1 MAKTNYNLAKRQ
13 KEEARKTRQKEKLAR
28 KQARAAGE
36 PGAEG
41 DAAAATAEVAPVE
54 KAQP

>member
-36 PGAEG
+36 PGADG

>member
-13 KEEARKTRQKEKLAR
+13 KEEARKTRQKEKLAEQ
-28 KQARAAGE
+28 QARAAGE
-36 PGAEG
+36 PGSDG

>member
-13 KEEARKTRQKEKLAR
+13 KEEARKTRQKEKLAK

-36 PGAEG
+36 PGSDG
-41 DAAAATAEVAPVE
+41 DAAAATTEVAPVE

>member
-13 KEEARKTRQKEKLAR
+13 KEAARKTRQQEKLA
-28 KQARAAGE
+28 KKLARTGGEPATDGETAAG
-36 PGAEG
+36 
-41 DAAAATAEVAPVE
+41 TAEAVPVE